1 MEDNIYLIDGKS
13 QPTLELFTGN
23 TYMFDFDTSS
33 SASGSIFKDWTTPPD
48 GPIEYMKGVNGVEE
62 SLEKLPLKNT
72 NNVVQLPDIINKH
85 NRLFHRFPP
94 SISFVDRELYFV
106 SFQKFKSNSEYKI
119 LQSKLNTANDII
131 NYSNG
136 VFGVWEKLTI
146 VEKENGFYS
155 LKNADNKY
163 IRNLQYFDTNKG
175 GSLDLNVID
184 NYDGLIIRSATKVR
198 KDLIDSLSNLKIIG
212 RAGAGVDNVDVE
224 AAKNKNIIVMNT
236 PGGNTNATAEHTIG
250 LIFALQR
257 KITVAN
263 ETTHNGLWEKKKL
276 KGNEIKGKKI
286 GIVGF
291 GNVGKRVAEIS
302 NVLGM
307 HVSIFSSYFETIKDS
322 YPEYNSCS
330 IDEIIKDS
338 DIISFHCKPNKDG
351 NPIMNKNHL
360 SLMKKNC
367 IIINTARGN
376 LVDEDDLK
384 NALEKKEIKGA
395 ALDVFK
401 NEPLEESGFYNL
413 DNIILTPHIAAST
426 DEAQIVVAEM
436 VANQFVEF
444 FNNNK
449 IINSVT

>member
-1 MEDNIYLIDGKS
+1 MPKVLISDSLDNIASEILIKNNISVDTKTNLS
-13 QPTLELFTGN
+13 PEEL
-23 TYMFDFDTSS
+23 
-33 SASGSIFKDWTTPPD
+33 K
-48 GPIEYMKGVNGVEE
+48 
-62 SLEKLPLKNT
+62 
-72 NNVVQLPDIINKH
+72 
-85 NRLFHRFPP
+85 
-94 SISFVDRELYFV
+94 
-106 SFQKFKSNSEYKI
+106 KI
-119 LQSKLNTANDII
+119 
-131 NYSNG
+131 
-136 VFGVWEKLTI
+136 
-146 VEKENGFYS
+146 
-155 LKNADNKY
+155 
-163 IRNLQYFDTNKG
+163 
-175 GSLDLNVID
+175 ID

-250 LIFALQR
+250 LIFALLR
-257 KITVAN
+257 KITAAN
-263 ETTHNGLWEKKKL
+263 ETTHKGLWEKKKL

-307 HVSIFSSYFETIKDS
+307 KVSIFSSYFETIKDS
-322 YPEYNSCS
+322 FPEYNSCS

-444 FNNNK
+444 FNNKK